1 MTDKLSLNSPIK
13 TLIIKVL
20 TLSGNSA
27 YVLGRTKKEDLFF
40 KDLLSLGCDFFE
52 LLEIYANCN
61 QFTTNNI
68 DCILNNVQVFE
79 NITNLSDKE
88 LRKMIPHWT
97 ASKHHTA
104 SIEDVCREVK
114 ELIEGNSCGAF
125 VYNSN
130 MNTKSKKRYNDIYLL
145 LISMQNIFFFDINR
159 RKSYKILI
167 SDGS

>member
-1 MTDKLSLNSPIK
+1 MH
-13 TLIIKVL
+13 
-20 TLSGNSA
+20 SA
-27 YVLGRTKKEDLFF
+27 YVLGRTKKEDPFF

-61 QFTTNNI
+61 EFTTNNI

-145 LISMQNIFFFDINR
+145 LISEQNIFFFDINR

-167 SDGS
+167 SDRS